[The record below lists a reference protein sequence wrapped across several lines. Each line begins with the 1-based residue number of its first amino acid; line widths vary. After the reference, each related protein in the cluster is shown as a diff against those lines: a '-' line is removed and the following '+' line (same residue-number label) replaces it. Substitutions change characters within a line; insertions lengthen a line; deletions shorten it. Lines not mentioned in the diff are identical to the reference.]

1 MSNNSPVAHLPSPAL
16 HGLAAISKQYARM
29 ADDYATVA
37 TNAAQAEAAHKTA
50 RAKHMLTSRA
60 SGECRS
66 VAEAEIRAE
75 ADDTI
80 AGLLQS
86 RLITRALADSHLEK
100 LRQLRTQVEVGR
112 SYVASER
119 AADAATAPFHP

>member
-1 MSNNSPVAHLPSPAL
+1 MSSPVAHLPSNAL
-16 HGLAAISKQYARM
+16 RSLGTVSQQYSRM
-29 ADDYATVA
+29 ANEYAAVA
-37 TNAAQAEAAHKTA
+37 TTAAQSEAAHKTA
-50 RAKHMLTSRA
+50 RAKHMLTSRD

-80 AGLLQS
+80 AGLFQQ

-119 AADAATAPFHP
+119 EADRLTDQRHP